1 MCFYHANFSNLQK
14 DIQFQKICTKKY
26 ILVEKSVRNVQR
38 NYVYFIA
45 KLKDHYTK
53 KKHKCPHINPLK
65 RLKAVDYPI
74 NQGNPKNLF
83 KTNSESYLEIF
94 INK

>member
-1 MCFYHANFSNLQK
+1 VCFYHAKFSNLQK

-53 KKHKCPHINPLK
+53 KKTQMSPHQSFEEVRSSGLPYKSRKSQKSL
-65 RLKAVDYPI
+65 
-74 NQGNPKNLF
+74 
-83 KTNSESYLEIF
+83 
-94 INK
+94 

>member
-1 MCFYHANFSNLQK
+1 MYK
-14 DIQFQKICTKKY
+14 KIHFGRKISKECSKELCLLHSKIERSLY
-26 ILVEKSVRNVQR
+26 
-38 NYVYFIA
+38 
-45 KLKDHYTK
+45 K

-65 RLKAVDYPI
+65 RLEAVDYPI

-94 INK
+94 IKR